1 MPKQKWQQGWV
12 SSKMTWR
19 TLTFLLPVLVVLG
32 IPLLGATSPQSLPPS
47 SCGLCCLFHVVFSF
61 SVSFKDS

>member
-32 IPLLGATSPQSLPPS
+32 IFLLGATSP
-47 SCGLCCLFHVVFSF
+47 
-61 SVSFKDS
+61 